1 MTAFVPVSRA
11 QEPPAQAPEIKTEK
25 FAGTV
30 VELTADNV
38 TVVRRTVGAKSERR
52 TFLIRPETHIEGKL
66 HVKSRV
72 TIGYV
77 KTDDGDVAN
86 LIVVRPAP
94 QPKRP

>member
-1 MTAFVPVSRA
+1 MTAFVPALRA
-11 QEPPAQAPEIKTEK
+11 QESPAQTPETKTEK

-38 TVVRRTVGAKSERR
+38 TVVRHTVGAKSERH
-52 TFLIRPETHIEGKL
+52 TFLIGQDTHVEGKL
-66 HVKSRV
+66 RVKARV

-86 LIVVRPAP
+86 LIVVRAT
-94 QPKRP
+94 QPKKP